1 MSDWER
7 SPFALSAAEHEVH
20 EAIMALTRVLQHAA
34 VSESTRFAIQGALN
48 ALRTEQSA
56 PASGG
61 ANIGLRVRNPLSL
74 GDAATSSPTPGARPA
89 RP

>member
-7 SPFALSAAEHEVH
+7 FPFALSAAEQDVH
-20 EAIMALTRVLQHAA
+20 EAIMALMRVLQYTA

-48 ALRTEQSA
+48 ALRAEQSA

-61 ANIGLRVRNPLSL
+61 ANIGLRDRNPLRP

-89 RP
+89 RI

>member
-7 SPFALSAAEHEVH
+7 SLFALSAAEHEVH
-20 EAIMALTRVLQHAA
+20 EAIMALMRVLQHTA
-34 VSESTRFAIQGALN
+34 VNESTRFAIQGALN
-48 ALRTEQSA
+48 ALRAEQSA

-61 ANIGLRVRNPLSL
+61 ANMGLEAWNPLRP

>member
-7 SPFALSAAEHEVH
+7 TPFVLSAAEHEVH
-20 EAIMALTRVLQHAA
+20 EAIMALMRVLQYTALN
-34 VSESTRFAIQGALN
+34 ESTRFAIQGALN
-48 ALRTEQSA
+48 ALRAEQSA

-61 ANIGLRVRNPLSL
+61 ANIGLRAGNPLSP
-74 GDAATSSPTPGARPA
+74 GDAASSSPTPGARPA